1 LTIETNPIGHL
12 VPSMIEVISLTLV
25 HATINV
31 MLLSIVA
38 NSLLYNF
45 TALTIQHSL
54 MGHLLVTCV

>member
-1 LTIETNPIGHL
+1 
-12 VPSMIEVISLTLV
+12 
-25 HATINV
+25 

-45 TALTIQHSL
+45 TALTIQHPL